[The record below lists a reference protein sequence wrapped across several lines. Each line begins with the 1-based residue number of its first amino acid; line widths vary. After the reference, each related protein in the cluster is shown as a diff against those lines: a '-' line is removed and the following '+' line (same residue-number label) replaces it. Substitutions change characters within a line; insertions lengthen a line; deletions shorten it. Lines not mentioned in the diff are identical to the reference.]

1 MRSVQLVL
9 VAALLSGCG
18 SSPARPTQVSSVPPS
33 VVTVAAASMTSVS
46 PEAAAAGSTDLTITV
61 TGANFVARS
70 PVFTWVRWRAN
81 GRTADLTTTVTS
93 STRLT
98 AAIPAQLLRDGAMA
112 RLELVTSDPRAA
124 ANGGNEPMSDFLPFV
139 VIPLT
144 GIWTGSMTDAVGTA
158 DAILTLAAEGPST
171 LAYQYAG
178 TPASSDTF
186 NVTDAGAVTIDAVDE
201 GNVLS
206 FTFASPKKGG
216 VPCWVGHFQGTFM
229 VTAPGRHSFSGRYE
243 LAGGSEACFSPP
255 RTGTFSFA
263 REG

>member
-1 MRSVQLVL
+1 
-9 VAALLSGCG
+9 
-18 SSPARPTQVSSVPPS
+18 
-33 VVTVAAASMTSVS
+33 
-46 PEAAAAGSTDLTITV
+46 
-61 TGANFVARS
+61 
-70 PVFTWVRWRAN
+70 
-81 GRTADLTTTVTS
+81 
-93 STRLT
+93 
-98 AAIPAQLLRDGAMA
+98 
-112 RLELVTSDPRAA
+112 
-124 ANGGNEPMSDFLPFV
+124 MSDFLPFV

-144 GIWTGSMTDAVGTA
+144 GIWTGSMTDAVGTP